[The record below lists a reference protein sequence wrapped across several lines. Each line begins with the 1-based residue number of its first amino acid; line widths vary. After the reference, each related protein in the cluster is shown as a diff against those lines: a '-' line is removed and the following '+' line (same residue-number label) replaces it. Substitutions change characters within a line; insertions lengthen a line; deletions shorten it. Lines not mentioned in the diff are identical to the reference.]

1 MTTPDGNDKH
11 LPKPPAPPAPKPPVG
26 GIPLAALW
34 PKEEVVRGQPA
45 AVSQQPPAAGQPKPA
60 VAPRPATA
68 PAKPVPPPA
77 VVAPAPKPVAPLPAP
92 VITSV
97 VEKVD
102 QEIPALKIS
111 PLPVVAAPQP
121 KPAASVIA
129 QQPAAVAAKAAAT
142 PPPAPAPSPELKIT
156 PAPLPLSK
164 TRTPEQ
170 KPVIAAPKPTAAAPV
185 PSPVPAP
192 AKKIEKPRPPR
203 KPAAPPQP
211 EAKEQKPEV
220 SQPQPEPAAPAE
232 TSTPALEQITEPA
245 QQPGRP
251 ARPPLYIAM
260 IASECAPVAKVGGLG
275 DVVFGLSRELEIRGN
290 SVEIFL
296 PKYDCLRYDQIY
308 DLQLTFKDLWV
319 PWFNGAIHCSVYFG
333 FVHGRKCFFIEPHSA
348 DNFFNRRM
356 FYGQKDDDQRFAF
369 FCRATLEFML
379 KSGKNPDIIHCHDW
393 QTALMPVLLFE
404 MYKFLGM
411 THPRA
416 CFTLH
421 NLQHQGV
428 TGTHILQAT
437 GLNRPEYFFHP
448 DRLQDNFNR
457 SAINLMKGGIVFSNF
472 VTTVSPHYAWEI
484 MNTNQDYG
492 LGRTLHTHAVKIGGI
507 LNGLDYD
514 TWNPEIDRHIPQM
527 FGPAMPEK
535 KYANKQALRQRFW
548 LQDVFK
554 PLVCYI
560 GRLDHQ
566 KGVPLITHAIN
577 YTLQHGGQFVL
588 LGTSPDAKISQHFWG
603 LKRQYNDN
611 PDCHIEIGFNEE
623 LSHLIYAGADMIIVP
638 SLFEPCGLTQLI
650 GLKYGTVPIVR
661 AVGGLADTVF
671 DANYSPKPAA
681 ERNGYV
687 FNDFNAAGIESA
699 LSRAIGLWYNYPQH
713 FRELMLNAMRCDYS
727 WNHSGEHYLNV
738 YDLIRDK

>member
-1 MTTPDGNDKH
+1 MKS
-11 LPKPPAPPAPKPPVG
+11 
-26 GIPLAALW
+26 
-34 PKEEVVRGQPA
+34 E
-45 AVSQQPPAAGQPKPA
+45 
-60 VAPRPATA
+60 
-68 PAKPVPPPA
+68 
-77 VVAPAPKPVAPLPAP
+77 
-92 VITSV
+92 
-97 VEKVD
+97 
-102 QEIPALKIS
+102 
-111 PLPVVAAPQP
+111 
-121 KPAASVIA
+121 
-129 QQPAAVAAKAAAT
+129 AKAT
-142 PPPAPAPSPELKIT
+142 
-156 PAPLPLSK
+156 
-164 TRTPEQ
+164 
-170 KPVIAAPKPTAAAPV
+170 
-185 PSPVPAP
+185 P
-192 AKKIEKPRPPR
+192 AKKTEKPRPPH
-203 KPAAPPQP
+203 KPA
-211 EAKEQKPEV
+211 KPEV
-220 SQPQPEPAAPAE
+220 REQKSEVSRSQPEKAVQAEPA
-232 TSTPALEQITEPA
+232 TPPPEQISEPA
-245 QQPGRP
+245 SPQLS
-251 ARPPLYIAM
+251 ARPSLYIAM
-260 IASECAPVAKVGGLG
+260 VASECAPVAKVGGLG

-296 PKYDCLRYDQIY
+296 PKYDCLRYDQIF
-308 DLQLTFKDLWV
+308 DLQLTLKDLWV

-393 QTALMPVLLFE
+393 QTALLPVLLFE
-404 MYKFLGM
+404 MYKFLGLG
-411 THPRA
+411 HPRA

-428 TGTHILQAT
+428 TGAHILQAT

-457 SAINLMKGGIVFSNF
+457 GAINLMKGGIVFSNF

-492 LGRTLHTHAVKIGGI
+492 LGRTLHTHSSKIGGI

-527 FGPAMPEK
+527 FGPATLDK
-535 KYANKQALRQRFW
+535 KFANKKALRQRFW

-577 YTLQHGGQFVL
+577 YCLQHGGQFVL

-671 DANYSPKPAA
+671 DANYSPKPYH

-687 FNDFNAAGIESA
+687 FNDFNPAGIESA